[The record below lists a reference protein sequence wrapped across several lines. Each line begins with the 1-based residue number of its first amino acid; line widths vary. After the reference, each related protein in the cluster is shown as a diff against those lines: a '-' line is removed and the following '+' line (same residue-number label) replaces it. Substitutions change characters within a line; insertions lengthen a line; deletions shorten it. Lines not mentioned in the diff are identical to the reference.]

1 MKIQTKLTA
10 LLLTLPIAYAT
21 TLSGSIAETNGSI
34 ALSTDPS
41 IGATGY
47 TTGVITLTLNN
58 NTADGWKAEAA
69 SVNGSMFAL
78 QESGANAADYAT
90 ADGKNLQYDVSCEEL
105 VADSSN
111 LEGIAAMS
119 SVSLDTA
126 NTNYVISTESSPSY
140 PSTGSIACSIDL
152 ITGES
157 VEELFA
163 GSYAETI
170 TLSIS
175 NL

>member
-21 TLSGSIAETNGSI
+21 DLSGSISETNGI
-34 ALSTDPS
+34 IDLSTAPTLDGTS
-41 IGATGY
+41 Y
-47 TTGVITLTLNN
+47 TSGVIDITLNN
-58 NTADGWKAEAA
+58 NAVGGWKAEATSA
-69 SVNGSMFAL
+69 NGSMFAL
-78 QESGANAADYAT
+78 QENGTNAADYAT
-90 ADGKNLQYDVSCEEL
+90 EDGKNLQYDVSCEEL

-111 LEGIAAMS
+111 LEGIAAIS
-119 SVSLDTA
+119 DTTLVG
-126 NTNYVISTESSPSY
+126 NTATTISTESSPAY

-157 VEELFA
+157 VGELFA